1 MHSYRALWLVILN
14 GIIAIASILVVP
26 GNSTAQQNQRL
37 VESVEITG
45 NRRLRRDDI
54 LYYVQTRPG
63 DPYNEQQVQRDFSNA
78 EEPKSRQAIL
88 VVDDDPDVLMFI
100 VATLRRGGYTVFGA
114 QSGREAMSVLT
125 QQKHLIGIVLTD
137 VVMPSLNG
145 PELAERL
152 VAVNPD
158 LTVLYMSGY
167 KEEHLAR

>member
-1 MHSYRALWLVILN
+1 M
-14 GIIAIASILVVP
+14 
-26 GNSTAQQNQRL
+26 
-37 VESVEITG
+37 ES
-45 NRRLRRDDI
+45 
-54 LYYVQTRPG
+54 P
-63 DPYNEQQVQRDFSNA
+63 SNA

-100 VATLRRGGYTVFGA
+100 VATLRRSGYTVFGA

-167 KEEHLAR
+167 KEEHLARFGPRLNNCSVLSKPFTPNELLGAIYKCMGPPSRSAVGRHPITTGSAIKRRGRIFTERARS